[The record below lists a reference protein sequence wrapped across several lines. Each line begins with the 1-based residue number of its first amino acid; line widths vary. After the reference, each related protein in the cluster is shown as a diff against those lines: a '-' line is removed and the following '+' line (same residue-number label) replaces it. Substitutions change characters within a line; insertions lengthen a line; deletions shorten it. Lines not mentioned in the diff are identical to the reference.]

1 VADRAVSSAIDEAI
15 ANAGARNPAQVAGTA
30 HEQHSHHGRTSS
42 WVAITIIVIGFV
54 VGGAAMLTSPV
65 TWWLFWV
72 GAGIVV
78 VGGIMALSTRV
89 LDDWY

>member
-1 VADRAVSSAIDEAI
+1 MDEAI
-15 ANAGARNPAQVAGTA
+15 ANAGARNPAQVVGSA
-30 HEQHSHHGRTSS
+30 HQQSQHGRTSS
-42 WVAITIIVIGFV
+42 WVATTIIVIGFV

-78 VGGIMALSTRV
+78 VGGIMALSTHI

>member
-1 VADRAVSSAIDEAI
+1 MDEALS
-15 ANAGARNPAQVAGTA
+15 QAGTRKPA
-30 HEQHSHHGRTSS
+30 HVSHSHDLPTHHGSASS
-42 WVAITIIVIGFV
+42 WAAITVIVIGFV
-54 VGGAAMLTSPV
+54 VGGAAMLAGP

-78 VGGIMALSTRV
+78 VGGIMALSSHI